1 MTTQPPSIEEPQP
14 PTQPA
19 AQSVAAVQ
27 SRPTKQPR
35 PPVRQVLR
43 ELHWRAI
50 VPVGVALG
58 VLWMVLLGGFPA
70 FSVFASFLPVL
81 AGLLIGRRIHAHA
94 SWHGVMLG
102 IVATIAATATWGVF
116 VAVQGLTTELI
127 QYGTLIFGTVLPFT
141 PLGVIVSFRSEQRA
155 RTQREEIQRRGGR
168 LERPG
173 RVRTLD
179 DLQALSLLQLGGYVS
194 DLFRKHGFGITE
206 YRIEKERDRIEFH
219 ATHDG
224 VPWLLRVT
232 TGEKI
237 KPGVAQELAQRMKA
251 EGITKG
257 VVVTSMD
264 FQEPT
269 VRWAKG
275 KPVALID
282 GPTLLSMDD

>member
-1 MTTQPPSIEEPQP
+1 MTTQPPIVEESQP
-14 PTQPA
+14 EAQPA
-19 AQSVAAVQ
+19 AVPVAAPQ
-27 SRPTKQPR
+27 PQRTKQPR

-43 ELHWRAI
+43 ELHWHAI
-50 VPVGVALG
+50 VPVGLVLG

-94 SWHGVMLG
+94 AWHGVMLG
-102 IVATIAATATWGVF
+102 IVATIAATATWGAF
-116 VAVQGLTTELI
+116 VAAQGLTPTLI

-155 RTQREEIQRRGGR
+155 RSQREEIQRRGGR
-168 LERPG
+168 LDRPG

-194 DLFRKHGFGITE
+194 DLFRKHGFAITD
-206 YRIEKERDRIEFH
+206 YRIEKERDRIEFQ

-251 EGITKG
+251 EGVTKG
-257 VVVTSMD
+257 VVITSMD
-264 FQEPT
+264 FQEPAL
-269 VRWAKG
+269 RWAKG